1 MCNLIFEHFLFLAP
15 NPTIV
20 FRAISNDFQPATHE
34 AAQMCPKFPKPEAH
48 NEKDLSPINAIW
60 VSGCRDNQGLTVF
73 NQPHDNTQIFS
84 SQYGL
89 TPDKTESGLMESVP
103 SSPIC
108 KESFAEY
115 LPTPHGRL
123 SRWPR
128 FNPDQRHTCFICV

>member
-1 MCNLIFEHFLFLAP
+1 MRNLISKHFLFLAP
-15 NPTIV
+15 YPTIV
-20 FRAISNDFQPATHE
+20 FRAISNDFQPDTHE
-34 AAQMCPKFPKPEAH
+34 AVQMCPKFPKPEAH

-103 SSPIC
+103 
-108 KESFAEY
+108 
-115 LPTPHGRL
+115 LL
-123 SRWPR
+123 SNMQGILCRISANSTR
-128 FNPDQRHTCFICV
+128 TAFTLATV